1 MEQSPRADAAAVL
14 TCFTLPGLIA
24 GALVGA
30 VTYGEG
36 PRVWGATAKGAA
48 LGAGGATAVGGLLAL
63 ALRAGI
69 SAAA

>member
-1 MEQSPRADAAAVL
+1 MEAPPRADTAAVL

-24 GALVGA
+24 GTLVGA

-36 PRVWGATAKGAA
+36 PRVWAAAAKGGL

-69 SAAA
+69 N